1 MKKEQFLELCR
12 ENPEEIFELFTS
24 MSETVVTFEAQV
36 KALKG
41 QVKELKAEVKDLK
54 AQLNKNSHNSN
65 KPPSSDEFT
74 KPKSQRKKSGKK
86 TGGQKGH
93 PGHTLE
99 MSDNPDEIIVHRD
112 KNCHGCGR
120 VLDEQ
125 TPVKKERRQTFDI
138 PVPRVEVTEHISET
152 LPCPDCGLENKAAFP
167 KEVTQPTQYGKR
179 ILAQITYL
187 NQYQFIPY
195 NRIVE
200 YFEDIYLTK
209 ISEGTIGRAIETV
222 YEALSSAEEEIIS
235 GLLNSK
241 AINVDETG
249 IRIEGK
255 RKWLHAVTTSD
266 LTHYMW
272 HDKRGSI
279 ATDEI
284 GILPE
289 YEGIMIHDFWKPYY
303 NYDCTHSLCNVHNI
317 RELTGIHE
325 LTGQNWAQ
333 EMIELLLDIKERI
346 DDLDPEDKLS
356 VKTKQAFTER
366 YDEIIEN
373 GYLANPPPEQ
383 TKKRGRPKQ
392 GRARNM
398 LNRLS
403 EHRHEVLA
411 FMEDSPAVFD
421 NNQAERDIRMVK
433 VKQKI
438 SGVFRSGKG
447 ADMFCRIRGYIS
459 TARKNSLSAFT
470 AIIDA
475 LEDDPFV
482 PEL

>member
-1 MKKEQFLELCR
+1 
-12 ENPEEIFELFTS
+12 
-24 MSETVVTFEAQV
+24 
-36 KALKG
+36 
-41 QVKELKAEVKDLK
+41 
-54 AQLNKNSHNSN
+54 
-65 KPPSSDEFT
+65 
-74 KPKSQRKKSGKK
+74 
-86 TGGQKGH
+86 
-93 PGHTLE
+93 
-99 MSDNPDEIIVHRD
+99 
-112 KNCHGCGR
+112 
-120 VLDEQ
+120 
-125 TPVKKERRQTFDI
+125 
-138 PVPRVEVTEHISET
+138 
-152 LPCPDCGLENKAAFP
+152 
-167 KEVTQPTQYGKR
+167 
-179 ILAQITYL
+179 
-187 NQYQFIPY
+187 
-195 NRIVE
+195 
-200 YFEDIYLTK
+200 
-209 ISEGTIGRAIETV
+209 
-222 YEALSSAEEEIIS
+222 
-235 GLLNSK
+235 
-241 AINVDETG
+241 
-249 IRIEGK
+249 
-255 RKWLHAVTTSD
+255 
-266 LTHYMW
+266 
-272 HDKRGSI
+272 
-279 ATDEI
+279 
-284 GILPE
+284 
-289 YEGIMIHDFWKPYY
+289 MIHDFWKPYY

>member
-1 MKKEQFLELCR
+1 MNKKQFLELCR
-12 ENPEEIFELFTS
+12 DNPEEVFELFTS
-24 MSETVVTFEAQV
+24 MSETIVILKAQV
-36 KALKG
+36 EALNH
-41 QVKELKAEVKDLK
+41 QVEELKAEVKDLK
-54 AQLNKNSHNSN
+54 AQLNKNSRNSN

-99 MSDNPDEIIVHRD
+99 MSDNPDEIIIHRD
-112 KNCHGCGR
+112 KNCHGCGTT
-120 VLDEQ
+120 LNGQ
-125 TPVKKERRQTFDI
+125 KPVRKERRQIFDI
-138 PVPRVEVTEHISET
+138 PIPRVVVTEYISET

-179 ILAQITYL
+179 ILAQMTYL
-187 NQYQFIPY
+187 SQYQLIPY

-200 YFEDIYLTK
+200 YFEDIYMTK
-209 ISEGTIGRAIETV
+209 ISEGTIGRAIENV
-222 YEALSSAEEEIIS
+222 YETLSSAENEIIS
-235 GLLNSK
+235 GLLNSRN
-241 AINVDETG
+241 INVDETG

-255 RKWLHAVTTSD
+255 RKWLHAVTNSH

-272 HDKRGSI
+272 HEKRGSI

-289 YEGIMIHDFWKPYY
+289 YEGTMIHDFWKPYY
-303 NYDCTHSLCNVHNI
+303 NYDCNHSLCNVHNI

-333 EMIELLLDIKERI
+333 EMIALLLDIKERV
-346 DDLDPEDKLS
+346 DDLKPEEKIS
-356 VKTKQAFTER
+356 VKTKQAFYRR
-366 YDEIIEN
+366 YDAIIAT
-373 GYLANPPPEQ
+373 GYLANPPPEK

-411 FMEDSPAVFD
+411 FMEDTSVPFDKNYASYCTSCVRSLTRRYKLVF
-421 NNQAERDIRMVK
+421 QALCGHVMEKIVIRFFIK
-433 VKQKI
+433 H
-438 SGVFRSGKG
+438 FTTRSL
-447 ADMFCRIRGYIS
+447 C
-459 TARKNSLSAFT
+459 LQ
-470 AIIDA
+470 
-475 LEDDPFV
+475 
-482 PEL
+482 